1 MKGRENIVA
10 IVRKEAL
17 LIWRDKLSVAILF
30 LLPALILLVFGVV
43 LSFEIKELH
52 IAVINERHEPAV
64 ERLFAQIEAS
74 SSFHIVKRLHHSGEI
89 AAAFGRDDIRMVIV
103 APGGFT
109 RQLAT
114 GQYPDISLFIDA
126 SDPKLAL
133 AATSIA
139 RKMITA
145 FVQEELP
152 EMRPLQKQPVVRFL
166 YNPGLRKETASVP
179 GLMMIIFILIS
190 AIMLS
195 ISFVG
200 EKERG
205 TDKML
210 AMTPF
215 STFDIVLG
223 KSLPYLAIT
232 IFHIFSVWGVSYF
245 IFHIH
250 IAGNPILFLALNL
263 LFAVNSMAF
272 GLLIA
277 SLVDRQLEVAI
288 ICWLFLFI
296 PNVFMSGF
304 IFPLMSMPALFRW
317 VAWILP
323 GTSFIEAYRNIVFK
337 GVGLQG
343 NALPFALLL
352 SQLVL
357 LLLASRKGLVKQ
369 SGGYR

>member
-1 MKGRENIVA
+1 MKRDRNIVA
-10 IVRKEAL
+10 IARKETL
-17 LIWRDKLSVAILF
+17 LIWRDKLSIAILF
-30 LLPALILLVFGVV
+30 LLPAMIVLVFGVV

-52 IAVINERHEPAV
+52 IAVINEQHEPAV
-64 ERLFAQIEAS
+64 ERLFAQIES
-74 SSFHIVKRLHHSGEI
+74 SGSFHIVKRLHHSGEI

-103 APGGFT
+103 APDGFT
-109 RQLAT
+109 RQLAA
-114 GQYPDISLFIDA
+114 GQYPDIELFIDA

-139 RKMITA
+139 RQIITA
-145 FVQEELP
+145 FVQELLP
-152 EMRPLQKQPVVRFL
+152 EIRTLQKQPVVRFL
-166 YNPGLRKETASVP
+166 YNPELRKETASVP

-190 AIMLS
+190 SIMLS
-195 ISFVG
+195 ISFVK

-210 AMTPF
+210 VMTPF

-223 KSLPYLAIT
+223 KSLPYLGIM

-250 IAGNPILFLALNL
+250 IAGSPILFLALNL
-263 LFAVNSMAF
+263 LFAINSMGL

-288 ICWLFLFI
+288 ICWLFIFI

-304 IFPLMSMPALFRW
+304 IFPLMSMPAPFRW
-317 VAWILP
+317 VAWMLP
-323 GTSFIEAYRNIVFK
+323 GTSFIEAYKNIVFK

-357 LLLASRKGLVKQ
+357 VLLVSRKGLVKQ
-369 SGGYR
+369 SGGYI